1 MLDRFTGK
9 KGRRFLVGA
18 LASQKLVLGDRA
30 LAEELASLVEVL
42 SIRAGSVLL
51 EQGAEDNDVYFI
63 LSGTFRIVANARLLA
78 MRGPGEYVGEMA
90 AVQPN
95 QRRSASVISTEEAA
109 VAKLS
114 KEAFAGVASRYPVI
128 YQSIAQELSRRLY
141 QRNTLVN
148 IFRDMARVLVV
159 AAPDALPIARAIQHG
174 FANDPIEIVVW
185 PDGTLRAAS
194 YTLESLE
201 AEVDSFDFAIAVARD
216 DNLTSRHGTD
226 WPSGRDAISFELG
239 LFAGRLGR
247 ARAILFEP
255 REENLR
261 LPSDSVGLTTVTY
274 KFTGGSDLTTDL
286 KPACDILRDHI
297 SKYGPNNG

>member
-1 MLDRFTGK
+1 ME
-9 KGRRFLVGA
+9 A

-42 SIRAGSVLL
+42 SIRAGSVLM
-51 EQGAEDNDVYFI
+51 EQGAEDDDVYLI

-95 QRRSASVISTEEAA
+95 QRRSASVISTEEAT

-114 KEAFAGVASRYPVI
+114 REEFERVASRYPVI

-148 IFRDMARVLVV
+148 VFRDKTRVLIV
-159 AAPDALPIARAIQHG
+159 AAANALPVARAIQHA
-174 FANDPIEIVVW
+174 FANDPFEIVVW
-185 PDGTLRAAS
+185 PDGTFRAAINA
-194 YTLESLE
+194 LETLE
-201 AEVDSFDFAIAVARD
+201 AEVDSFDFAIAVAHD

-226 WPSGRDAISFELG
+226 SPSACDAISFELG
-239 LFAGRLGR
+239 LFIGRLGR
-247 ARAILFEP
+247 ARAILLEP

-261 LPSDSVGLTTVTY
+261 LRSDSVGLTTVTY
-274 KFTGGSDLTTDL
+274 KFTGGSDLTADL
-286 KPACDILRDHI
+286 KPACDVLRDHI
-297 SKYGPNNG
+297 NKYCLNNG

>member
-9 KGRRFLVGA
+9 NGRRFLEEA

-30 LAEELASLVEVL
+30 LAEELARLVEVL
-42 SIRAGSVLL
+42 SIPAGSVLI
-51 EQGAEDNDVYFI
+51 EQGAEDDDVYFI

-95 QRRSASVISTEEAA
+95 QRRSASVISAEEAA

-114 KEAFAGVASRYPVI
+114 KQAFARVASRYPVI
-128 YQSIAQELSRRLY
+128 YQFIAQELSRRLY

-148 IFRDMARVLVV
+148 IFREKARVLVV
-159 AAPDALPIARAIQHG
+159 AAPDALPVARAIQG
-174 FANDPIEIVVW
+174 AFANDPIEIVVW
-185 PDGTLRAAS
+185 PNGTFHAAS

-201 AEVDSFDFAIAVARD
+201 AEVDSFDFAIAVAHA
-216 DNLTSRHGTD
+216 DNLTSRHATD
-226 WPSGRDAISFELG
+226 WPSARDAISFELG

-261 LPSDSVGLTTVTY
+261 LRSDSVGLTTVTY
-274 KFTGGSDLTTDL
+274 KFMRASDLTADL
-286 KPACDILRDHI
+286 KSACDILRDHI
-297 SKYGPNNG
+297 NKYGPNNG

>member
-1 MLDRFTGK
+1 
-9 KGRRFLVGA
+9 
-18 LASQKLVLGDRA
+18 
-30 LAEELASLVEVL
+30 
-42 SIRAGSVLL
+42 
-51 EQGAEDNDVYFI
+51 
-63 LSGTFRIVANARLLA
+63 

-148 IFRDMARVLVV
+148 IFRDMARVLIV
-159 AAPDALPIARAIQHG
+159 AAPDALPVARAIQHA
-174 FANDPIEIVVW
+174 FANDPFEIVVW
-185 PDGTLRAAS
+185 PDGVFRAAN
-194 YTLESLE
+194 YALETLE
-201 AEVDSFDFAIAVARD
+201 AEVDSFDFAIAIAHND
-216 DNLTSRHGTD
+216 KLSRRETD
-226 WPSGRDAISFELG
+226 WPSARDAISFELG
-239 LFAGRLGR
+239 LFIGRLGR
-247 ARAILFEP
+247 ARAILMEP

-274 KFTGGSDLTTDL
+274 KFTAGSDLTADL